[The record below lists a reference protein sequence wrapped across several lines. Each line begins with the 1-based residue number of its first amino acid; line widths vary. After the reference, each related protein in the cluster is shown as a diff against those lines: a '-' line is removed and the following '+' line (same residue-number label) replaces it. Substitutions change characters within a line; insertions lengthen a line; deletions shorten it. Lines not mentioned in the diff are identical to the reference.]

1 MHEANVVATELARK
15 IKRWTSPWH
24 VRLVLALGGLLLLS
38 LLVAYRYSPKNASVE
53 CVFRIPASAVSPE
66 TKGDAHR
73 VDTCV
78 HLEESSSESERIL
91 GLSGRRSMTQNEG
104 MLFDFGRPGEYCMWM
119 KDMYLTLDM
128 LWLDQNQEIVY
139 MIENVTPD
147 TYPKSFCGPKSAQY
161 VVEVNSGIVKAADLH
176 VGQGLRF

>member
-1 MHEANVVATELARK
+1 M
-15 IKRWTSPWH
+15 
-24 VRLVLALGGLLLLS
+24 VLAGVALLLVCGLIVHRFS
-38 LLVAYRYSPKNASVE
+38 AKSVYTE
-53 CVFRIPASAVSPE
+53 CAFRIASSAVSPE

-78 HLEESSSESERIL
+78 QLEETSSESERVL
-91 GLSGRRSMTQNEG
+91 GLSGRRSMDRNQG
-104 MLFDFGRPGEYCMWM
+104 MLFDFARPAEYCMWM
-119 KDMYLTLDM
+119 KDMHFALDM
-128 LWLDQNQEIVY
+128 LWLDERQEIVY

-176 VGQGLRF
+176 VGQRLRF